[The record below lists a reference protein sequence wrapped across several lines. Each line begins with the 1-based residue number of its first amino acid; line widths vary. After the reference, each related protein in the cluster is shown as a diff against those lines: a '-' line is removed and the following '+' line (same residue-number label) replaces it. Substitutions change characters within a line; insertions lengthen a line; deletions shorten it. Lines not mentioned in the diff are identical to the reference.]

1 MPTSIKAL
9 LSGFVQSNQQWKT
22 DLLNQWETIM
32 GNLAQHVTIKKI
44 LNDTIILGVYDS
56 SWMQELYMLSAMLLK
71 KINAHLDEPRIAKIK
86 FIIAEKPRTK
96 HQVGIKVD
104 ASYPKSHIKLST
116 KEEKS
121 LDVVED
127 PELQA
132 VLKTFLTRCREF
144 DE

>member
-9 LSGFVQSNQQWKT
+9 LSGFVQSNQRWKT
-22 DLLNQWETIM
+22 DLLNQWGAIM
-32 GNLAQHVTIKKI
+32 GNLAQHVTIVKI

-86 FIIAEKPRTK
+86 FIIAEKSR
-96 HQVGIKVD
+96 H
-104 ASYPKSHIKLST
+104 KSGKRKISVEHKISNIQLSAQ
-116 KEEKS
+116 EEQS
-121 LDVVED
+121 LEVIED
-127 PELQA
+127 PELQTA
-132 VLKTFLTRCREF
+132 LKTFLTRCRAF